1 MDNGEIDA
9 IIYYD
14 KMFSRYSFVQRLNI
28 FDEINKNKTI
38 NKKIFIYDLGILVT

>member
-9 IIYYD
+9 IIFHD
-14 KMFSRYSFVQRLNI
+14 KTFSRYSFVQRLNI

-38 NKKIFIYDLGILVT
+38 NKRNIYL